1 MKKILASLV
10 LLVLLACTSLASAA
24 DMLVT
29 PEWLAEHRGERNLV
43 LLHVGLP
50 AEFEKEHIPG
60 ALLVNPQDLAIPR
73 TEGAL
78 ILQLLPPD
86 QLHVKVESLGIGDD
100 SRVVVYFGKDW
111 VSPTTRVYFS
121 LDAAGLGDRTSILDG
136 GLPAWKAADGAVVS
150 TANDPAA
157 GHPRAPGK
165 LSFKPHPEL
174 VADLDFVKA
183 NLETPAVAIVDA
195 RTPKFFD
202 GSDPGAMPRAGHIP
216 GAHNLPF
223 DTLVTEDD
231 RMKSRTETAELF
243 RAAGVKP
250 GDTVVSYCHIG
261 QQATVVYFAAK
272 RLGYKALL
280 YDGSWDEWSRH
291 FDLPVERSA
300 SAAHVAA
307 PPEHV
312 AADTSRTTPGGATFT
327 VPAGWTIVLRGS
339 VVALDPPEPD
349 SHLALVDVQAKDADA
364 AVAEAWAAFKP
375 DFKRPLK
382 IALPQTAREGW
393 DERRVYQYETSPNE
407 RATVFAFAWRAGTAW
422 TVTLV
427 DASDATFEKRG
438 APFSLVFSSLRPK
451 GYQRETFAGKKAHPI
466 DATMIS
472 ELTEFLADGMKK
484 FDVAGVAFSL
494 IDGGR
499 VVYEGG
505 LGVKELGKPDP
516 IDANTLFMAAS
527 NTKAMTTL
535 LLAELADEKKLRW
548 DQPVTEIYPAFK
560 LGDPATTKQVLVK
573 HLICACTGMPRQDLE
588 AIFEY
593 AHATPQSAMQLLG
606 TMQPTSKFGEVFQ
619 YSNFMAAAAGFIGGS
634 LAYPGHEIGAAY
646 DDAMRAKVFLPL
658 GMTHTTFNFAKA
670 LKGDVAQ
677 PHGDDV
683 DGKPARARID
693 ADKCIVPF
701 RPAGGVW
708 TSAHDLSKYVEMEL
722 AKGALPGGKRLVS
735 EKNLLARRDRQVL
748 VSEDVTYGMGLFV
761 DRRWGIPVVHHGGD
775 LFGYHSDMMWLP
787 KHGVG
792 AVILTNSDSGVSLRG
807 PFLRRLVELLFD
819 GKPEAVDQLRVGAE
833 QRRAAIAKERERLVV
848 PADAAEAAK
857 LAPRY
862 LSPALGV
869 LKLKK
874 QPGGALVFD
883 FGEWYSTVA
892 SRKNDDG
899 TISFVT
905 IDPTLGGFE
914 FVVAGKDGKRALV
927 LRDAQHEYVFKE
939 GRAP

>member
-1 MKKILASLV
+1 VKNVLASLA
-10 LLVLLACTSLASAA
+10 LLVSTSMASAS
-24 DMLVT
+24 DMIVT
-29 PEWLAEHRGERNLV
+29 PDWLVEHRGERNLV
-43 LLHVGLP
+43 LLHVGVP
-50 AEFEKEHIPG
+50 ADFEKEHIPG
-60 ALLVNPQDLAIPR
+60 ARLVNPQDFAIPR
-73 TEGAL
+73 AEGAL
-78 ILQLLPPD
+78 ALQLLPPE
-86 QLHVKVESLGIGDD
+86 QLRAKLESLGIGDG
-100 SRVVVYFGKDW
+100 SRIVVYFGKDW
-111 VSPTTRVYFS
+111 VSPTTRVYFC

-150 TANDPAA
+150 TAGDPAA
-157 GHPRAPGK
+157 GHPPAPGRI
-165 LSFKPHPEL
+165 SARPRPEL

-183 NLETPAVAIVDA
+183 NLEAPAVAIVDS

-202 GSDPGAMPRAGHIP
+202 GADSGGMPRAGHIP

-223 DTLVTEDD
+223 DTLITEDN
-231 RMKSRTETAELF
+231 RMKNRAETADLF

-291 FDLPVERSA
+291 YDLPVERSVPD
-300 SAAHVAA
+300 AHVAA
-307 PPEHV
+307 QPERV
-312 AADTSRTTPGGATFT
+312 AADAPRVTPAGTTFT
-327 VPAGWTIVLRGS
+327 VPAGWTIAVRGS
-339 VVALDPPEPD
+339 IVALDPPEPD

-364 AVAEAWAAFKP
+364 AVAAAWAAFKP
-375 DFKRPLK
+375 EFKRPLK
-382 IALPQTAREGW
+382 IALPQAAREGW
-393 DERRVYQYETSPNE
+393 DERRVYEYETSPNE

-451 GYQRETFAGKKAHPI
+451 GYQRETFAGRKAHPV
-466 DATMIS
+466 DAKMIS
-472 ELTEFLADGMKK
+472 ALREFLSDGMKQL
-484 FDVAGVAFSL
+484 DVAGVAFSL
-494 IDGGR
+494 IDGGK

-505 LGVKELGKPDP
+505 LGVKELGKPSP

-535 LLAELADEKKLRW
+535 LLAELVDEKKLRW
-548 DQPVTEIYPAFK
+548 DQPVTEVYPAFK
-560 LGDPATTKQVLVK
+560 LGDAATTKHVLVK

-606 TMQPTSKFGEVFQ
+606 TMQPTSRFGEVFQ

-634 LAYPGHEIGAAY
+634 LAYPGRELGAAY
-646 DDAMRAKVFLPL
+646 DEAMRAKVFAPL
-658 GMTHTTFNFAKA
+658 GMTHTTFDFAKA
-670 LKGDVAQ
+670 LRGDVAR

-708 TSAHDLSKYVEMEL
+708 TSAHDLSKYVQMEL

-735 EKNLLARRDRQVL
+735 EANLLARRDRQVL

-787 KHGVG
+787 KSGVG

-833 QRRAAIAKERERLVV
+833 QRKAAIAKERERLVV
-848 PADAAEAAK
+848 PADAADAAK
-857 LAPRY
+857 LAPHY
-862 LSPALGV
+862 MSPALGR
-869 LKLKK
+869 LKVKK
-874 QPGGALVFD
+874 QSAGALVFD

-899 TISFVT
+899 TISFIT

-914 FVVAGKDGKRALV
+914 FVVADKGAKRALV

-939 GRAP
+939 EGRPLAP